1 MALVTMLEQAQDREE
16 KSLAG
21 SGQRVRIVL
30 FDSAGKDRLLE
41 DLAELKGF
49 VPSEKQ
55 LLWVDVLGGDATLA
69 KQLAQLLSLPCRAEA
84 ALLGKGT
91 TPRLENGGKYFWL
104 DVVAVKDESSLRFQ
118 GSTLAII
125 AGPNTVLSVHN
136 EPIRFIEEITAR
148 EAGETYLGSLSST
161 SFTASLLDWH
171 LSSYFAAVARF
182 ELAVERL
189 EVEIL
194 AENPRDCLVELR
206 ELRKGASRLRRM
218 LAPHRTVFAGLAR
231 PDFRPQENQLADQH
245 LAALA
250 NRFEKA
256 MDSVENAR
264 DLVIGSFELF
274 SSQIAIATNIQM
286 RVLTFATV
294 VLGILACLA
303 GILGMNFDAPFFH
316 TSATGFW
323 IATGAM
329 TVLAIVAVVIG
340 KAKRWM

>member
-1 MALVTMLEQAQDREE
+1 MLKHAQDGEE
-16 KSLAG
+16 KTLGDTS
-21 SGQRVRIVL
+21 QRMRAIL
-30 FDSAGKDRLLE
+30 FDSTGKDRLLNGLT
-41 DLAELKGF
+41 DLKGL

-55 LLWVDVLGGDATLA
+55 LLWVDVLGGDASLA
-69 KQLAQLLSLPCRAEA
+69 KQLAELLSLPNRAEA

-104 DVVAVKDESSLRFQ
+104 DVVAVEDGSGLRFQ
-118 GSTLAII
+118 GSTLAIV

-136 EPIRFIEEITAR
+136 EPIHFIEEITAR

-171 LSSYFAAVARF
+171 LSTYFAAVARF
-182 ELAVERL
+182 EIAVERL
-189 EVEIL
+189 EVEVL
-194 AENPRDCLVELR
+194 AENPRHCINELR

-218 LAPHRTVFAGLAR
+218 LAPHRTVFAGLSR
-231 PDFRPQENQLADQH
+231 PDFRPQENEVADQH
-245 LAALA
+245 LLALDS
-250 NRFEKA
+250 RFEKA
-256 MDSVENAR
+256 MDMVENAR

-294 VLGILACLA
+294 VIGILACVA
-303 GILGMNFDAPFFH
+303 GMLGMNFDAPFFH
-316 TSATGFW
+316 TQGTGFW
-323 IATGAM
+323 VASGVMVA
-329 TVLAIVAVVIG
+329 LAIVSIVIG